1 MEKLHK
7 KLVDG
12 SRGDYSSAIF
22 VGKTAKF
29 IEILLNN
36 KQN

>member
-7 KLVDG
+7 KHADIAEEIIPLLFLWD
-12 SRGDYSSAIF
+12 
-22 VGKTAKF
+22 KLQKN